1 MSLKEASMHFVQR
14 LQQKRHKSSS
24 ALCEDMYFFK
34 WPLHGN
40 LKIIVDNDRKRFPK
54 ATCFA
59 SATIWL

>member
-1 MSLKEASMHFVQR
+1 MHFVQR